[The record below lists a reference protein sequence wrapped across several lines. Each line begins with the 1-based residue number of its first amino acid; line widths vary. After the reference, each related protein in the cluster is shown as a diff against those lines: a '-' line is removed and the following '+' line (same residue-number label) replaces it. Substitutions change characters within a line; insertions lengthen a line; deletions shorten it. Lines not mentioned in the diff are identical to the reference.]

1 MGYNQ
6 HYTLFIIILLT
17 LAFIGTNVIL
27 GNMSVGLTGILLIDI
42 ALYTMLHIGINQ
54 KIKLKK
60 EVEK

>member
-6 HYTLFIIILLT
+6 HYTLFIIILLA
-17 LAFIGTNVIL
+17 LVFIGTNVIL
-27 GNMSVGLTGILLIDI
+27 SNMSVGLTGILLIDI

-60 EVEK
+60 KVEK